1 MLVGDISIGSGTIV
15 HPFARIISKTG
26 PVVIGDNNIIEEM
39 AEIVNDSPE
48 PGERDKVMIIGSG
61 NLIGV
66 AASVSSLKM
75 GNSNTVEAGARLGR
89 HTVLP
94 YGCVL
99 TPGQGHPVVREN
111 KTIITMFRSSSG
123 ECRGVARDDCR
134 VQRGRSHKEEGRLKD
149 NSRS

>member
-1 MLVGDISIGSGTIV
+1 MVYLSDGCIVCKSAVLVGDISIGSGTVV
-15 HPFARIISKTG
+15 HPFARIIAKTG

-39 AEIVNDSPE
+39 AEVVND
-48 PGERDKVMIIGSG
+48 GERDKVMILGSG

-75 GNSNTVEAGARLGR
+75 GNNNTVEARARLGR

-99 TPGQGHPVVREN
+99 TPGEFFNISAKPNQNHCHSNPWAPAGQ
-111 KTIITMFRSSSG
+111 S
-123 ECRGVARDDCR
+123 
-134 VQRGRSHKEEGRLKD
+134 QRI
-149 NSRS
+149 NTFYV

>member
-1 MLVGDISIGSGTIV
+1 MVGDISIGSGTVV
-15 HPFARIISKTG
+15 HPFARIIAKTG

-39 AEIVNDSPE
+39 AEVVND
-48 PGERDKVMIIGSG
+48 GERDKVMILGSG

-75 GNSNTVEAGARLGR
+75 GNNNTVEARARLGR

-99 TPGQGHPVVREN
+99 TPGEFFNISAKPNQNHCHSNPWAPAGQ
-111 KTIITMFRSSSG
+111 S
-123 ECRGVARDDCR
+123 
-134 VQRGRSHKEEGRLKD
+134 QRI
-149 NSRS
+149 NTFYV

>member
-1 MLVGDISIGSGTIV
+1 MVHLSEGCIVCKSAILIGDISIGSGTIV

-99 TPGQGHPVVREN
+99 TPGI
-111 KTIITMFRSSSG
+111 KAI
-123 ECRGVARDDCR
+123 
-134 VQRGRSHKEEGRLKD
+134 
-149 NSRS
+149 